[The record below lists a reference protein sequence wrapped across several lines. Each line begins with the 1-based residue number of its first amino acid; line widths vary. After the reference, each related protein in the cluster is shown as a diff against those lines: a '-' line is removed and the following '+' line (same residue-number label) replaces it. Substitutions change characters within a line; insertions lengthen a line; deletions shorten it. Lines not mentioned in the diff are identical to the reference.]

1 MFHPMLFSL
10 SNELIV
16 KIISNLCPLDVYSCR
31 CTCRKLN
38 RLIID
43 SPIIQYTI
51 LTDLS
56 GVSGPLDP
64 DISLSD
70 HLDAF
75 NQWETAWREIDLRKP
90 NASIDEPALA
100 ENDPD
105 IEYSFGRYFVLSREG
120 YGISGPGYAFL
131 DLHARSSSSHTNAT
145 RWKTIKIK
153 AYNLMLAFAP
163 ELNVAVAIEPPTM
176 VSRPG
181 RGTPVTIRPL
191 LFTTGKRHPLASR
204 QKFEVLVSGAA
215 AHNLSNAV
223 VIKDFVLYWV
233 GTPMFNP
240 TTNKDSICGIY
251 LIAWKEGWASELRAS
266 EPGVYGPV
274 LSVLSEGIVLL
285 VRLREP
291 ALELCRLSN
300 IGDCEK
306 ASLETV
312 CILSLP
318 ELTPNATMS
327 LATCDSQHPGHVPFS
342 RNSQQH
348 PPSHP
353 HPHPTSSSGPGK
365 NTGSSTRQPE
375 GKVGSHRHLR
385 FVPRNHII
393 NVVMHVDGA
402 SGDSRMVDLIAPGGI
417 AGARLAIPWNEWGP
431 TNTRIQE
438 RDSLTCGS
446 YVGERCA
453 TVLPTRITIRDY
465 NPYRVGRA
473 LALLG
478 GAGREVTLESGSV
491 VKVVKEPS
499 VYRGGEWFRDDIE
512 TSLPYVETAAPYKED
527 ECEGVFMDEDNLVV
541 EVHTED
547 DKRKF
552 FLHSL

>member
-163 ELNVAVAIEPPTM
+163 ELNVAVAIEYVRQLVPSLPP
-176 VSRPG
+176 
-181 RGTPVTIRPL
+181 
-191 LFTTGKRHPLASR
+191 PLAHL
-204 QKFEVLVSGAA
+204 QLC
-215 AHNLSNAV
+215 
-223 VIKDFVLYWV
+223 
-233 GTPMFNP
+233 
-240 TTNKDSICGIY
+240 SIR
-251 LIAWKEGWASELRAS
+251 IA
-266 EPGVYGPV
+266 
-274 LSVLSEGIVLL
+274 
-285 VRLREP
+285 
-291 ALELCRLSN
+291 
-300 IGDCEK
+300 
-306 ASLETV
+306 
-312 CILSLP
+312 
-318 ELTPNATMS
+318 
-327 LATCDSQHPGHVPFS
+327 
-342 RNSQQH
+342 
-348 PPSHP
+348 
-353 HPHPTSSSGPGK
+353 
-365 NTGSSTRQPE
+365 
-375 GKVGSHRHLR
+375 
-385 FVPRNHII
+385 
-393 NVVMHVDGA
+393 
-402 SGDSRMVDLIAPGGI
+402 
-417 AGARLAIPWNEWGP
+417 
-431 TNTRIQE
+431 
-438 RDSLTCGS
+438 
-446 YVGERCA
+446 
-453 TVLPTRITIRDY
+453 
-465 NPYRVGRA
+465 
-473 LALLG
+473 
-478 GAGREVTLESGSV
+478 
-491 VKVVKEPS
+491 
-499 VYRGGEWFRDDIE
+499 
-512 TSLPYVETAAPYKED
+512 
-527 ECEGVFMDEDNLVV
+527 
-541 EVHTED
+541 
-547 DKRKF
+547 
-552 FLHSL
+552 